1 MASKYMISFM
11 SIALETATSQTS
23 LPFATVRKK
32 PVVAKKASSP
42 SSLSEAGR
50 RAPPGRVQ
58 PNRSVG
64 RREKRLA
71 SARNGKLNPK
81 RRERRRSR
89 KHQHRDAEQAEEE
102 EIPDNRL
109 RPDAGRAGNSD
120 AMMEVTCVCMTSPHE
135 RDHADHRENEHRDE
149 YRSNH
154 GVFYTL
160 PASRSTGH
168 GRGKRD
174 RFIFASTDLLPFIV

>member
-1 MASKYMISFM
+1 MIMASKYMISFM
-11 SIALETATSQTS
+11 SIALKTATSQTS

-58 PNRSVG
+58 PNRSGG

-81 RRERRRSR
+81 RMERRHSR
-89 KHQHRDAEQAEEE
+89 KHQHRDAEQA
-102 EIPDNRL
+102 
-109 RPDAGRAGNSD
+109 
-120 AMMEVTCVCMTSPHE
+120 
-135 RDHADHRENEHRDE
+135 
-149 YRSNH
+149 
-154 GVFYTL
+154 
-160 PASRSTGH
+160 
-168 GRGKRD
+168 
-174 RFIFASTDLLPFIV
+174 